1 MTPTMKNI
9 VTTNHTLTNGG
20 NNFCSTMTSLKIDA
34 SHSTTTLKH
43 KAIIIAAAI
52 TQFSLTFFVQS
63 LQRTTNTSRPTLS
76 P

>member
-9 VTTNHTLTNGG
+9 VTTNRILMNGG

-34 SHSTTTLKH
+34 SHSTTTSKH
-43 KAIIIAAAI
+43 KVIIIAAVI
-52 TQFSLTFFVQS
+52 MQFSLTFSVQS
-63 LQRTTNTSRPTLS
+63 LQRTTNTSRQTLS